1 MIDYCSKGC
10 SNGLKFEKRS
20 ENSKNDY
27 PVTGTLANYDYPV
40 SGRLAN
46 YDYPVSGTPA
56 NYDYAVSGTPV
67 ICDYPVLCC
76 EDADGGLIKNDQ
88 FDQYTFSIFPPFI
101 IFGITNY
108 WIFSY
113 RISCFIII

>member
-27 PVTGTLANYDYPV
+27 PVSGTP
-40 SGRLAN
+40 AN

-56 NYDYAVSGTPV
+56 NYDCPVSGTPV
-67 ICDYPVLCC
+67 IGDYPVSGTPVVL
-76 EDADGGLIKNDQ
+76 LK
-88 FDQYTFSIFPPFI
+88 
-101 IFGITNY
+101 
-108 WIFSY
+108 
-113 RISCFIII
+113 